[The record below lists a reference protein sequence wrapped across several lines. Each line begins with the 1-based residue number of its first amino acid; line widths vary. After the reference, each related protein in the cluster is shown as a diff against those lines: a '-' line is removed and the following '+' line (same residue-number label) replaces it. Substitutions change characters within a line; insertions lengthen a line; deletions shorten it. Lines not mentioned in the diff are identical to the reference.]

1 MIKNRWLK
9 VLFLIIAMLVG
20 YSRMY
25 LSQHFMIDITFGSL
39 IGVISAII
47 IYSFM
52 GRYNNEKLESSLIKT
67 FLN

>member
-1 MIKNRWLK
+1 
-9 VLFLIIAMLVG
+9 MLVG

-67 FLN
+67 FFKLK